1 MADMSS
7 TLLTDEVAAA
17 IAGFFF
23 AGDGPRHAVLTRCF
37 TAVGLADSD
46 PYDAATGTPNKEQRV
61 LITCHAAR
69 RRPGDVADRLLDQL
83 LTALRVDGVFGDST
97 PKTVERV
104 ETLRRAL
111 AVQMTVLDAEGRLQR
126 NHPINLATGGRAA
139 LDEQLG
145 RLRHNVEDPGALLG
159 GAKELLESICKF
171 VLEEQ
176 SMLPDRKMDFDE
188 LLALALDRLQLQ
200 PNLVDA
206 TVPGGKQLRAIY
218 QSAKTT
224 ASTINEL
231 RNLQGTGH
239 GRTLPTGISKAVG
252 RYVIREATHVAELL
266 LSTHDRQ
273 MGRSS

>member
-1 MADMSS
+1 MSS
-7 TLLTDEVAAA
+7 TLLTDEVSAAL
-17 IAGFFF
+17 GQFFYS
-23 AGDGPRHAVLTRCF
+23 GDGPSHATLTRCF
-37 TAVGLADSD
+37 TACGLADVA
-46 PYDAATGTPNKEQRV
+46 PYEASTGTPNKQQRV
-61 LITCHAAR
+61 LTVCAAAR
-69 RRPGDVADRLLDQL
+69 RRPHGAGDKLMEQL
-83 LTALRVDGVFGDST
+83 LTALRIDRVFHST
-97 PKTVERV
+97 DPHIVGRV
-104 ETLRRAL
+104 ATLRSAL
-111 AVQMTVLDAEGRLQR
+111 AANGAGLDPEGRLQR
-126 NHPINLATGGRAA
+126 TNPIDLATGGRAA
-139 LDEQLG
+139 LDEQLA
-145 RLRHNVEDPGALLG
+145 RLRHNAQDPGVLLG

-176 SMLPDRKMDFDE
+176 QMLPDRKMDFDE

-200 PNLVDA
+200 PQTVNA

-239 GRTLPTGISKAVG
+239 GRTLPTGISKETG

-273 MGRSS
+273 MGRTT